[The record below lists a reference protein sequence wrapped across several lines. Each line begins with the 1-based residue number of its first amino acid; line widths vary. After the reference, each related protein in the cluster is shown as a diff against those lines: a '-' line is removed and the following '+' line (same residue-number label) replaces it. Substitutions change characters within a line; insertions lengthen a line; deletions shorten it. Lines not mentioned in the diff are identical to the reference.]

1 MGALWRPYRLSLVSR
16 KSLVPR
22 KSPVSR
28 KSLVLRRSLVS
39 RSDDKIFAVVLG
51 RRQKHHLVGEWI
63 ADAPFE
69 PKPTEAPEH
78 GGHIHALSAFGH
90 IAQTPQ
96 VVDVDSLYKDADEN
110 VVFQLINTEQNRSFL
125 EQVPH
130 REFQDLSIIYKL
142 VVNADAESIQS
153 IKVTNSLAERL
164 GMNEEQLFKY
174 AAENTRR
181 ILPPRI
187 RNMNDVMKEMFL
199 SDGMPEEIAEMMIR
213 EVPPEQTL
221 WIISNNR
228 GIDGAVSMLY
238 ENELH
243 ELAENLESDLYILP
257 SSVHEVLA
265 VSTELTDPEELAQMV
280 AEVNMQKVALEERLS
295 NQVYHYDKDLR
306 KLTLATDT
314 PNKSLDGIV
323 AEPQLVYDAKE
334 KAR

>member
-1 MGALWRPYRLSLVSR
+1 MAME
-16 KSLVPR
+16 
-22 KSPVSR
+22 
-28 KSLVLRRSLVS
+28 
-39 RSDDKIFAVVLG
+39 FA
-51 RRQKHHLVGEWI
+51 K
-63 ADAPFE
+63 
-69 PKPTEAPEH
+69 
-78 GGHIHALSAFGH
+78 
-90 IAQTPQ
+90 TPQ

-323 AEPQLVYDAKE
+323 AEPQFVYDAKE